1 MKTKNGLHL
10 FPGFLMPSANRKLSE
25 NFKLIDPILVAS
37 DNYILVN
44 GIKQKRFVL
53 LQCDVS
59 QPLQKGVINLTD
71 TVSTINAK
79 NGIIL
84 ISAILFAENV
94 AYSWPIL
101 LPLKD
106 KKENLVSLKLEPQI
120 EFNYL
125 TNQQLRAAYVGVYVL

>member
-1 MKTKNGLHL
+1 MKTKNGLNL
-10 FPGFLMPSANRKLSE
+10 FPGFLTPAANRKLSE
-25 NFKLIDPILVAS
+25 NFKLIDPILDAS

-44 GIKQKRFVL
+44 GVKQKRFVA
-53 LQCDVS
+53 LQCDIS

-79 NGIIL
+79 NGII
-84 ISAILFAENV
+84 IVSAILMAENN

-101 LPLKD
+101 LLSNEKM
-106 KKENLVSLKLEPQI
+106 ENLVSLNLQPPI

-125 TNQQLRAAYVGVYVL
+125 TDQQLRAAYVGVYVL

>member
-25 NFKLIDPILVAS
+25 NFKLIDPILDNN

-44 GIKQKRFVL
+44 GTKKKRFVP
-53 LQCDVS
+53 LQCDIS

-71 TVSTINAK
+71 TVSTINAN

-84 ISAILFAENV
+84 VSAILFAENK
-94 AYSWPIL
+94 AYSWPIML
-101 LPLKD
+101 LLEE
-106 KKENLVSLKLEPQI
+106 KKENLVSLKLNPQI

-125 TNQQLRAAYVGVYVL
+125 TDQQLRAAYVGVYVL